1 MSKTLFVSLI
11 SAILASAAFAAAPA
25 QASKTQE
32 SIFQDDRTLI
42 FSGDAKRQEALD
54 EMKAL
59 GATTIHSL
67 VFWNSIA
74 PDPNSKTKPA
84 GFDGSDP
91 SAYPPGAWDQYDA
104 LVREATA
111 RGLQVLFSPVESPA
125 WAGGCGGINL
135 RHHCEPNAAEF
146 GAFVAALGKRYSG
159 SFGGLPR
166 VARWSVWNE
175 PNQSN
180 WLYPQRERIHH
191 HVINT
196 AAVMYRNLF
205 RAATSA
211 LQATGHGSD
220 QILLGETAPLG
231 RTTGSLPKRF
241 LTPVELYQGV
251 FCLDSRGRKLRGQ
264 VAKDSG
270 CSGRYAP
277 LAATGVA
284 HHPYNRGGSQPPL
297 SRPASGE
304 ITISTLSRLTG
315 VLAQGARAKR
325 IAPSLPIYLTEFGF
339 QTNPPDRLFGVSLA
353 RQALWLNQSDY
364 IAYRNS
370 RVKSVSQYEL
380 FDEPDLAVF
389 QTGLRLLNGK
399 DKPSLAAYRLPIWV
413 TRHGS
418 GVTVWGQVR
427 PAGGTPQQVVIQ
439 NGNRAFKDV
448 TTVTTTPSG
457 YFQMNV
463 GRQPGSKWRLSW
475 SGFTSRLATA
485 G

>member
-11 SAILASAAFAAAPA
+11 AAILASAAFAAAPA

-166 VARWSVWNE
+166 VARSDPPGAFAAPPRVRAGSLGK
-175 PNQSN
+175 PGRPAAGRRALRQRPSRQSC
-180 WLYPQRERIHH
+180 RS
-191 HVINT
+191 
-196 AAVMYRNLF
+196 
-205 RAATSA
+205 TSRSSA
-211 LQATGHGSD
+211 SSR
-220 QILLGETAPLG
+220 P
-231 RTTGSLPKRF
+231 RRTGSSACRWRARR
-241 LTPVELYQGV
+241 
-251 FCLDSRGRKLRGQ
+251 C
-264 VAKDSG
+264 
-270 CSGRYAP
+270 
-277 LAATGVA
+277 
-284 HHPYNRGGSQPPL
+284 GSTSPTTSP
-297 SRPASGE
+297 
-304 ITISTLSRLTG
+304 
-315 VLAQGARAKR
+315 
-325 IAPSLPIYLTEFGF
+325 IAI
-339 QTNPPDRLFGVSLA
+339 R
-353 RQALWLNQSDY
+353 
-364 IAYRNS
+364 
-370 RVKSVSQYEL
+370 
-380 FDEPDLAVF
+380 
-389 QTGLRLLNGK
+389 
-399 DKPSLAAYRLPIWV
+399 
-413 TRHGS
+413 
-418 GVTVWGQVR
+418 
-427 PAGGTPQQVVIQ
+427 
-439 NGNRAFKDV
+439 
-448 TTVTTTPSG
+448 
-457 YFQMNV
+457 
-463 GRQPGSKWRLSW
+463 
-475 SGFTSRLATA
+475 
-485 G
+485 